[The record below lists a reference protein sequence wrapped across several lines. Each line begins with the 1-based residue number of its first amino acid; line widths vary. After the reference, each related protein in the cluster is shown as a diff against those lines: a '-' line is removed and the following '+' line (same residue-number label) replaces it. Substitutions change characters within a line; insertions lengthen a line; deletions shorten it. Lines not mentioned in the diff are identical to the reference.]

1 MLDLSYLSDLV
12 AESGRELETRV
23 EPFKLDGVSFGHFP
37 DTALM
42 GVINLSPDSSYR
54 ETVATSTE
62 AAIRRGRRLIADGA
76 RVLDIGAESTVAG
89 RNRPPTREQRDGLL
103 PVIEGLA
110 GDGAVV
116 SVETY
121 SASLARECLQA
132 GARLI
137 NLTSTRDTEGIYRL
151 AGEYEAGVI
160 ICFLRGAN
168 PHAVEDFSSGGDC
181 REELAGYFSAEI
193 GKARAAGVS
202 RIWIDPGLTFTYP
215 NLLKDPRRRAD
226 FQMKSILSGFQLRT
240 LGVPVCQA
248 LPPAFDFFE
257 DEVRCGEPFYAVLA
271 MLGRADML
279 RTHEVTKVRGV
290 IRTLSAFEKKV
301 ASWQSKR

>member
-1 MLDLSYLSDLV
+1 MLDLSYLCDLV
-12 AESGRELETRV
+12 AESGENLETRV
-23 EPFKLDGVSFGHFP
+23 EPFELGGVSFGHFP
-37 DTALM
+37 ETALM

-62 AAIRRGRRLIADGA
+62 AAIRRGCRLIADGA
-76 RVLDIGAESTVAG
+76 RVLDVGAESSVAG
-89 RNRPPTREQRDGLL
+89 RERPAAREQRERLL
-103 PVIEGLA
+103 PVIDALA
-110 GDGAVV
+110 GEGAVV
-116 SVETY
+116 GVETY
-121 SASLARECLQA
+121 SAGLARECLHA

-137 NLTSTRDTEGIYRL
+137 NLTSTQDTEEIYRL
-151 AGEYEAGVI
+151 VGEFEAGVI
-160 ICFLRGAN
+160 ICFLRSAN
-168 PHAVEDFSSGGDC
+168 PHSVQSLSFGEDHWEKLID
-181 REELAGYFSAEI
+181 YFTAEI

-202 RIWIDPGLTFTYP
+202 RIWIDPGLTFTYSD
-215 NLLKDPRRRAD
+215 LLEDPRRRAD
-226 FQMKSILSGFQLRT
+226 FQMKSILSGFRLRA

-290 IRTLSAFEKKV
+290 IRTLEAFDEE
-301 ASWQSKR
+301 